1 MTFNQKELSI
11 IKLDVIKNQELLTEV
26 IDRSRLQVIENSFD
40 RSTIDIPLLN
50 MDQLNALEENDEQ
63 KRILVSYFLS
73 YNLCFHCFDQFVLL

>member
-40 RSTIDIPLLN
+40 RSKIDIPLLN
-50 MDQLNALEENDEQ
+50 MDQLNAIEENDEQ
-63 KRILVSYFLS
+63 KQLLVSYF
-73 YNLCFHCFDQFVLL
+73 

>member
-40 RSTIDIPLLN
+40 QSKIDMPLLN
-50 MDQLNALEENDEQ
+50 MDQLNAIEEYDEQ
-63 KRILVSYFLS
+63 KQLLVSYF
-73 YNLCFHCFDQFVLL
+73 